1 MRVKS
6 IDQLKNI
13 VKGTVLI
20 NEPMSRH
27 TSFHIGGPAEIF
39 CIPSDDEDVKNIILW
54 AKRNKLP
61 ITPIGNGTNL
71 LVSDDG
77 IEGVTIK
84 ISDRFSGISFENDYA
99 FVKAGTTVKGLIN
112 AAMEHG
118 LGGMEF
124 AWGIPG
130 AIGGSVAMNAGT
142 NSHFLSKFVRKA
154 HVIDLDGKEYKL
166 LHDDL
171 KFDYRHSI
179 LQEEPLILLDVQFEL
194 EREEPEK
201 IKKNIKEAA
210 EKRKGRQPIEYP
222 CAGSV
227 FKNPPTTYA
236 GKVLEEAQCK
246 GLRVGD
252 AMISELHANFII
264 NLGHAT
270 ASDVLKLIR
279 IAQERVYRNKD
290 LILDLEVKLVGRF
303 NLDLLMK
310 KK

>member
-166 LHDDL
+166 FHDDL

>member
-6 IDQLKNI
+6 IDRLKDS
-13 VKGTVLI
+13 VKGIVLT

-39 CIPSDDEDVKNIILW
+39 CIPSDEEDIRNILLW
-54 AKRNKLP
+54 AKKNRLP
-61 ITPIGNGTNL
+61 VTPIGNGTNL

-77 IEGVTIK
+77 IEGITIK
-84 ISDRFSGISFENDYA
+84 ISDQFSGVSFDNNYVL
-99 FVKAGTTVKGLIN
+99 VKAGSTVKGVIG
-112 AAMEHG
+112 AAMAHG

-130 AIGGSVAMNAGT
+130 VIGGSVAMNAGT
-142 NSHFLSKFVRKA
+142 NSHFLSRFVKKA
-154 HVIDLDGKEYKL
+154 HVIDLNGKEYRL
-166 LHDDL
+166 LHDEL
-171 KFDYRHSI
+171 KFDYRHSL
-179 LQEEPLILLDVQFEL
+179 LQEEPLILLDVQLEL
-194 EREEPEK
+194 VEEGVEK
-201 IKKNIKEAA
+201 IKKHVKEAA

-279 IAQERVYRNKD
+279 IAQERVYRKKD
-290 LILDLEVKLVGRF
+290 LILDLEVKLIGKF

>member
-1 MRVKS
+1 MRAKS
-6 IDQLKNI
+6 IDRLKNS
-13 VKGTVLI
+13 VKGAVLI

-39 CIPSDDEDVKNIILW
+39 CIPVDSEDIRNIVLW

-61 ITPIGNGTNL
+61 VTPIGNGTNL

-84 ISDRFSGISFENDYA
+84 IADKFSGILFDDDYVLA
-99 FVKAGTTVKGLIN
+99 KAGTTVKGVIN
-112 AAMEHG
+112 AAMERG

-142 NSHFLSKFVRKA
+142 NSHFLSTFVKKA
-154 HVIDLDGKEYKL
+154 HVIDLNGKEYKL
-166 LHDDL
+166 LHDEL

-179 LQEEPLILLDVQFEL
+179 LQDEPLILLDVQFEL
-194 EREEPEK
+194 EKEDPVE
-201 IKKNIKEAA
+201 IKKNIKEAS

-222 CAGSV
+222 CAGSI

-246 GLRVGD
+246 GLRIGD

-290 LILDLEVKLVGRF
+290 LILDLEVKLVGKF